1 VSSGR
6 CPQPQG
12 VFPRGDV
19 ARVEREERTVILGFT
34 IDFLHQG
41 ILKTIFI
48 DSWLDI
54 EIFGQ
59 PGGNGLRLTLIDI
72 IILVAIAYL
81 VSFISEK
88 LTGKKLGGTLQATI
102 ITLLGIFV
110 ILTFVRL
117 PQGLDFAI
125 EDVPIVS
132 ALLGAIIIAVFYTLI
147 RAQFQKK

>member
-1 VSSGR
+1 MV
-6 CPQPQG
+6 
-12 VFPRGDV
+12 
-19 ARVEREERTVILGFT
+19 LGFQ

-41 ILKTIFI
+41 ILNTIFI
-48 DSWLDI
+48 ESWLDI
-54 EIFGQ
+54 KIFGQ
-59 PGGNGLRLTLIDI
+59 PEGNGLRLTLIDI

-102 ITLLGIFV
+102 ITLLGTFV
-110 ILTFVRL
+110 ILTFTRL
-117 PQGLDFAI
+117 PAGLDFAI
-125 EDVPIVS
+125 EDVPIIS

>member
-1 VSSGR
+1 MV
-6 CPQPQG
+6 
-12 VFPRGDV
+12 
-19 ARVEREERTVILGFT
+19 LGFT

-41 ILKTIFI
+41 VLKTIFI
-48 DSWLDI
+48 DTWLDI
-54 EIFGQ
+54 KIFGL
-59 PGGNGLRLTLIDI
+59 PSDPAYGMRLTLIDI

-81 VSFISEK
+81 VSFVSEK

-102 ITLLGIFV
+102 ITLLGTFV

-117 PQGLDFAI
+117 PAGLDFAI
-125 EDVPIVS
+125 EDVPIIS

>member
-1 VSSGR
+1 MV
-6 CPQPQG
+6 
-12 VFPRGDV
+12 
-19 ARVEREERTVILGFT
+19 LGFT

-48 DSWLDI
+48 DTWLDI
-54 EIFGQ
+54 KIFGY
-59 PGGNGLRLTLIDI
+59 PTDPAYGLRLTLIDI

-81 VSFISEK
+81 VSAISER
-88 LTGKKLGGTLQATI
+88 LTGKKLGGTMQATI

-110 ILTFVRL
+110 ILTFVRM
-117 PQGLDFAI
+117 PAGLDFAI
-125 EDVPIVS
+125 EDVPIIS